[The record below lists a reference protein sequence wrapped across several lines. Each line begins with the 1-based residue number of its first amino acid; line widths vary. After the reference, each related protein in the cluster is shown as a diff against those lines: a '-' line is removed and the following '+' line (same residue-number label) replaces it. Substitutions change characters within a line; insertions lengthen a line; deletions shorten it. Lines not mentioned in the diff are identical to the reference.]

1 MMESVLDFIIL
12 WLSLDVIIVAT
23 GWYMVTTIKPRCPN
37 WWRRTIADD
46 DPTYHLARIHKLTSD
61 PKRKNGL
68 S

>member
-12 WLSLDVIIVAT
+12 WLSLDIIIVAT

-37 WWRRTIADD
+37 WWRRTIVDD
-46 DPTYHLARIHKLTSD
+46 EPIYR
-61 PKRKNGL
+61 RVL